1 MKNAYKKY
9 LREKSY
15 IFAYLRFVLLPGCIF
30 VLLVLLVFLVLLM
43 LLVFKRSQET
53 SFCSVLLV
61 FKRFVYTK
69 VLLLV

>member
-15 IFAYLRFVLLPGCIF
+15 LFAYLRFVVLPGCIF
-30 VLLVLLVFLVLLM
+30 VLLVLLM

>member
-15 IFAYLRFVLLPGCIF
+15 LFAYLRFVLLPGCIF
-30 VLLVLLVFLVLLM
+30 VLLVLLM

-53 SFCSVLLV
+53 CFCSVLLV